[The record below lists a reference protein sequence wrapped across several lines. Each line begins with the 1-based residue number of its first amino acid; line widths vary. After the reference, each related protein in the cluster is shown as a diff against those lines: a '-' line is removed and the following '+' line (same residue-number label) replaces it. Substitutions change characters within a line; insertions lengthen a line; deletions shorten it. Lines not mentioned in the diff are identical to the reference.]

1 MVKRRTRFP
10 SDMLVLDRDAD
21 VPMHRQLY
29 EKLRAEILAGHLKAD
44 TRLPPTRMMA
54 EDLGVSRN
62 TVITTYDALLAEGYL
77 ESRSGS
83 GTWVATLPADA
94 VTARNSVGRAGAP
107 SLSSRGMRMAA
118 QPRDRTIPDRIAF
131 HPGYPE
137 IKAFPFSTWARLLK
151 RHARYS
157 HEDLYGYHW
166 VTGHPRLKAAI
177 AEYLRASRGVECA
190 PEQVIVVNGTQAALD
205 ILARML
211 VDEGDIC
218 WMEEPGYIG
227 AQNSLLSAGAKL
239 VPLPVE
245 RDGWSLE
252 DETRPSPRLIFVT
265 PSCQWPLGCLM
276 RMEDRLRLLQIGE
289 RHDAWIVED
298 DYDSEYRFRGRPVP
312 AMQGLD
318 KSGRVIY
325 MGTFAKTLFPSLRI
339 GFIVVPPQLAD
350 GFKRVVSNTGHYPSL
365 LLQAALADF
374 ISEGYFA
381 THLRR
386 MRRLYAERQKVFV
399 ALCRRHL
406 ADWLTIDENDAGMQL
421 VARFT
426 RALED
431 EVLWRAAQG
440 QGVNF
445 SPLSRQFFHSPP
457 QQGAILGY
465 AGIDPK
471 TMREGINSLRSAF
484 LALESSGALP
494 LDRATAAP
502 RGC

>member
-1 MVKRRTRFP
+1 
-10 SDMLVLDRDAD
+10 MLVVDRNAD

-29 EKLRAEILAGHLKAD
+29 DKLRGEILAGHLKSD
-44 TRLPPTRMMA
+44 TRLPPTRLMA

-94 VTARNSVGRAGAP
+94 VAARNLVGSAGAP
-107 SLSSRGMRMAA
+107 SLSSRGTRMAN
-118 QPRDRTIPDRIAF
+118 QPRDRTIPDHIAF

-137 IKAFPFSTWARLLK
+137 IKGFPFSAWARLLK

-166 VTGHPRLKAAI
+166 VAGLPRLQAAI
-177 AEYLRASRGVECA
+177 ADYLRGSRGVECN
-190 PEQVIVVNGTQAALD
+190 PEQVLVVNGAQAALD

-211 VDEGDIC
+211 VDEGDVC
-218 WMEEPGYIG
+218 WLEEPGYIG
-227 AQNSLLSAGAKL
+227 AQNAMLSAGARL
-239 VPLPVE
+239 VPLPVGPE
-245 RDGWSLE
+245 GWSLD
-252 DETRPSPRLIFVT
+252 DEARPSPRLIFVT
-265 PSCQWPLGCLM
+265 PSCQWPLGCVM
-276 RMEDRLRLLQIGE
+276 RMEDRLRLLQIAE

-298 DYDSEYRFRGRPVP
+298 DYDSEYRFRGRPIP

-325 MGTFAKTLFPSLRI
+325 LGTFAKTLFPSLRI
-339 GFIVVPPQLAD
+339 GFIIVPPQLAD
-350 GFKRVVSNTGHYPSL
+350 GFKRVASNTGHCPSL

-386 MRRLYAERQKVFV
+386 MRRLYAERQKLFV
-399 ALCRRHL
+399 ALCRHHL
-406 ADWLTIDENDAGMQL
+406 ADWLTIEENDAGMQL

-426 RALED
+426 RAFED
-431 EVLWRAAQG
+431 EALWQSAQRH
-440 QGVNF
+440 GVDF
-445 SPLSRQFFHSPP
+445 SPLSRQFFSSPP

-465 AGIDPK
+465 AGIDLK
-471 TMREGINSLRSAF
+471 AMREAIISLRAAF
-484 LALESSGALP
+484 VNLDSECASDQLPKSALP
-494 LDRATAAP
+494 P
-502 RGC
+502 RS

>member
-1 MVKRRTRFP
+1 MTKCRTRFP
-10 SDMLVLDRDAD
+10 SDMLVLDREAS

-29 EKLRAEILAGHLKAD
+29 EKLRSEILAGRLKAD
-44 TRLPPTRMMA
+44 TRLPPTRLMA

-62 TVITTYDALLAEGYL
+62 TVISTYDALLAEGYL

-94 VTARNSVGRAGAP
+94 VTARNALDKTGAP
-107 SLSSRGMRMAA
+107 SLSSRGSRMAK
-118 QPRDRTIPDRIAF
+118 QPRDRTTPGHIAF

-137 IKAFPFSTWARLLK
+137 IKSFPFSTWARLLK
-151 RHARYS
+151 RHTRYS
-157 HEDLYGYHW
+157 QEDLYGYHW
-166 VTGHPRLKAAI
+166 VTGHPRLKTAI
-177 AEYLRASRGVECA
+177 AEYLQASRGVDCG

-205 ILARML
+205 ILARVL
-211 VDEGDIC
+211 VDEGDVC

-227 AQNSLLSAGAKL
+227 AQNALLSAGARL
-239 VPLPVE
+239 VPLPVG
-245 RDGWSLE
+245 RDGWSLD
-252 DETRPSPRLIFVT
+252 DEARPAPRLIFVT
-265 PSCQWPLGCLM
+265 PSCQWPLGCVM
-276 RMEDRLRLLQIGE
+276 RMEDRLRLLQIAE

-298 DYDSEYRFRGRPVP
+298 DYDSEYRFRGRPIP

-339 GFIVVPPQLAD
+339 GFVVVPPHLAD
-350 GFKRVVSNTGHYPSL
+350 GFKRVASNTGHYPSL

-399 ALCRRHL
+399 SMCHRSLNR
-406 ADWLTIDENDAGMQL
+406 WLSIEESDAGMQL
-421 VARFT
+421 VGRFT
-426 RALED
+426 QAVED
-431 EVLWRAAQG
+431 ETLWAAAQK

-445 SPLSRQFFHSPP
+445 SPLSRQFFSSPP
-457 QQGAILGY
+457 EQGAILGY
-465 AGIDPK
+465 AGIDLK
-471 TMREGINSLRSAF
+471 AMREGIACLRAAF
-484 LALESSGALP
+484 IDAENSGAFEKQP
-494 LDRATAAP
+494 TS
-502 RGC
+502 G